1 MHKSPLT
8 TIKDHVLKVAKSI
21 IVIFLTISSVA
32 FAHSGVKD
40 KNVKE
45 RMMVMKEMANNTKVI
60 GQMLKGKMEFDANK
74 AKLALERL
82 SSLSLETPEVFK
94 VNATDPKSEAKS
106 SIWDEFDKFT
116 KLSKDLAET
125 SIVLVNSI
133 ETIDDLRPALKSIS
147 SGCKACHSQYRE

>member
-1 MHKSPLT
+1 MKLFKMFT
-8 TIKDHVLKVAKSI
+8 VVLITASSI
-21 IVIFLTISSVA
+21 V
-32 FAHSGVKD
+32 FAHTGVKD

-45 RMMVMKEMANNTKVI
+45 RMTLMKEMAKNTKTI
-60 GQMLKGKMEFDANK
+60 GQMLKGKTEFDANK

-82 SSLSLETPEVFK
+82 SALSLETPEVFK
-94 VNATDPKSEAKS
+94 VNATDPKSEAKL

-133 ETIDDLRPALKSIS
+133 ENIDDLRPALKSIS
-147 SGCKACHSQYRE
+147 SGCKACHNQYRE